1 MYNMELCLKLKVKFK
16 NNNKIKGYQV
26 KWNLIKLL
34 SNQII
39 QHKNT
44 LYLLDFKVIRK
55 DSENYFFIVLYF
67 SQNMEPNYTEKVK
80 KVKQQLCG

>member
-1 MYNMELCLKLKVKFK
+1 MYDMVLCLKLKAKFK
-16 NNNKIKGYQV
+16 NSNKMKVYQV

-44 LYLLDFKVIRK
+44 LYLFDFKKIKK
-55 DSENYFFIVLYF
+55 DSETFLLLLYHISVKTQ
-67 SQNMEPNYTEKVK
+67 SQIREKVK
-80 KVKQQLCG
+80 KVRQQLCG